1 MKLEEPTKLGIFKC
15 IAAQVVDMSEQRCE
29 KSTYKAFLHYKTR
42 HIALFSFIR
51 RLLFCKK

>member
-42 HIALFSFIR
+42 HIALFSFIHR
-51 RLLFCKK
+51 F